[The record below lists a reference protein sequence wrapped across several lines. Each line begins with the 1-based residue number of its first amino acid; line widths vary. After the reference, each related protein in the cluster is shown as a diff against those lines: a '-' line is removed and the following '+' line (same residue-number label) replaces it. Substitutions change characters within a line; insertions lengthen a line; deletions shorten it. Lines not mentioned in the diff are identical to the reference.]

1 MHNRLHEKNDKL
13 VKALQDQIDIAEQ
26 LRATK
31 DSSQKVIKYLN
42 MLMKAGTYAIA
53 RTIIEMI
60 VRDRTHAINLS
71 VETLMQKFR
80 VGIKYPVSD
89 CYFYLLRWKL
99 FLLLAERSVNDG
111 ADKRSKTTIILTRL
125 TTEERHQINYMKNG
139 NHFRK
144 KKFHSG

>member
-26 LRATK
+26 LRAMK

-42 MLMKAGTYAIA
+42 MLMKAGTCAIA

-80 VGIKYPVSD
+80 VGNKYPSD
-89 CYFYLLRWKL
+89 
-99 FLLLAERSVNDG
+99 RSMMELIRE
-111 ADKRSKTTIILTRL
+111 ARQRSFWTRL
-125 TTEERHQINYMKNG
+125 TTEERHQINLYEKWQP
-139 NHFRK
+139 FSKK